1 MTCFNPLTL
10 YFPKAKPIDFQEW
23 PEQKQKSHNKAKF
36 YPRKGYYSIEVPCGH
51 CLGCR
56 LDHADTWATRI
67 SIEAKNWDKNCF
79 VTLTYN
85 NPNLPKNGTLVK
97 KDIQDFL
104 KRLRYYHKGEK
115 TWVNPKNG
123 KIENPI
129 RYFCC
134 GEYGPKGGRPHY
146 HMAIFNYKPDD
157 LKLYK
162 QNHCGQNLYMSA
174 ELQKIW
180 GKGFVIIGELE
191 PESAS
196 YIARYVQKKAGLQPK
211 TRIYRWKPDGTKEQ
225 IKRKQERIDEF
236 ILMSTG
242 VGIGRKWW
250 EENKKFAKKW
260 GYIPLKIDGKV
271 KTKTIPRYF
280 KKLWEAEDWED
291 YHIHRYENIKKAIEN
306 QNKIMETE
314 NYPNILNIEEIDR
327 QHKWQQHLDKQER
340 LLKARAWTLKR
351 NNLI

>member
-1 MTCFNPLTL
+1 MTCFNPITL
-10 YFPKAKPIDFQEW
+10 YFPKAKPIDFPKWTEQE
-23 PEQKQKSHNKAKF
+23 QKSHNKAKF

-67 SIEAKNWDKNCF
+67 SIEAKNWQKNCF
-79 VTLTYN
+79 ITLTYN

-104 KRLRYYHKGEK
+104 KRLRYYHKGWES
-115 TWVNPKNG
+115 WDNPKNS
-123 KIENPI
+123 KREAPI

-146 HMAIFNYKPDD
+146 HMALFNYRPDD
-157 LKLYK
+157 LKFYKLNHRGDILYT
-162 QNHCGQNLYMSA
+162 SA

-196 YIARYVQKKAGLQPK
+196 YIARYVQKKAGIAPK
-211 TRIYRWKPDGTKEQ
+211 TRIYKWKADGTRELR
-225 IKRKQERIDEF
+225 KRKQDKIDEF

-250 EENKKFAKKW
+250 EENKEFVKKW

-271 KTKTIPRYF
+271 KTKAIPRYF
-280 KKLWEAEDWED
+280 KKLWEKEDWED
-291 YHIHRYENIKKAIEN
+291 YHMHRYENIKKSIEN
-306 QNKIMETE
+306 MEKILKSEE
-314 NYPNILNIEEIDR
+314 YPNTTGIFE
-327 QHKWQQHLDKQER
+327 LDKEIRWRMHLEKVER
-340 LLKARAWTLKR
+340 GLKERAKTLKR
-351 NNLI
+351 NNFI